1 MLVTSAEYRNRGP
14 SEGSCGAIEAFTI
27 GLHLGSPL
35 GLWVE
40 RDSRKHRG
48 KYIPGDLTI
57 VPPNIEAA
65 YRFQGQADFCHL
77 YIQPDFI
84 RDTCGWTAQPSFLEN
99 RFQFNDALISNLLH
113 ATARGGSKLFLE
125 SAAVVILERLGQLP
139 MSEWTASSRP
149 RIRAAIEYMEANID
163 GSVSLADLSRVSG
176 LAASQFL
183 RMFRATT
190 HTSPHRY
197 LMSLRLERAKSLLL
211 NDAASIADVSL
222 ATGFS
227 SQSHFTAA
235 FRRATG
241 VTPKAFR
248 LTASARAIKL
258 PNGGELRQLK
268 P

>member
-1 MLVTSAEYRNRGP
+1 MLVTSAQYQNRGP

-35 GLWVE
+35 DLWVE
-40 RDSRKHRG
+40 RDSRKHHG

-57 VPPNIEAA
+57 VPPNIEAV

-84 RDTCGWTAQPSFLEN
+84 RDTCGWTEQPSFLEN
-99 RFQFNDALISNLLH
+99 RFQFNDALISNVLH
-113 ATARGGSKLFLE
+113 ATAKGGSKLFLE
-125 SAAVVILERLGQLP
+125 SAAVVILERLRQLP
-139 MSEWTASSRP
+139 MSEWTASSMP
-149 RIRAAIEYMEANID
+149 RIRAAIEFMKANID
-163 GSVSLADLSRVSG
+163 DSVSLADLSRVSG
-176 LAASQFL
+176 LSASQFL
-183 RMFRATT
+183 RVFRATT
-190 HTSPHRY
+190 HFSPHRY
-197 LMSLRLERAKSLLL
+197 LMSLRLERAKLLL
-211 NDAASIADVSL
+211 QDYAASIADVSL

-248 LTASARAIKL
+248 LMVYPQPFKSPNAEKL
-258 PNGGELRQLK
+258 RPMK